1 MNRITKKA
9 AIAYALTCVNGPFG
23 FRKNYKISWYDKT
36 VNAWRESF
44 PMDYD
49 VALHHRKEH
58 LIQFAREFRKKDI
71 IICHPDI
78 IAGKWQNHI

>member
-1 MNRITKKA
+1 
-9 AIAYALTCVNGPFG
+9 
-23 FRKNYKISWYDKT
+23 
-36 VNAWRESF
+36 
-44 PMDYD
+44 MDYD